1 MSRKKSMQPV
11 LLRPE
16 QVGELQRIR
25 EREAQKSV
33 LGIRPSLHEV
43 ARQLIDRAIEMESK
57 K

>member
-1 MSRKKSMQPV
+1 MSRKNSMQPV